1 MIMKEQLKALSDQI
15 SATGRAIDEMAQRLS
30 NDQYKHTTDWSPLSA
45 YLGLGASINEDRLL
59 AMVLKS
65 AMYVVGGGG
74 AGLTLLSSSSQTLV
88 FRAAIGDGADEII
101 GYEVP
106 LQGSQHGLA
115 FATGEVQASTP
126 LNKDIEEKANSHFR
140 NVLVA
145 PLLVDDDAIGT
156 ISAVNKQNGEHFT
169 PADIDAYRHFADLAA
184 LVVRQRQRE
193 ANLYQLLQYPEKSLT
208 ELPNLS
214 FTEQDNQIANIMY
227 SVVKLSSQQP
237 NLLPV
242 CQKLIDLIAKRQP

>member
-1 MIMKEQLKALSDQI
+1 MIIQEQIKVLSDQI
-15 SATGRAIDEMAQRLS
+15 LAAGRTLDGIAQRLTS
-30 NDQYKHTTDWSPLSA
+30 ETHSSSPDLAPLSA
-45 YLGLGASINEDRLL
+45 YLGLGAAINEDQLL
-59 AMVLKS
+59 TMVLKS

-74 AGLTLLSSSSQTLV
+74 AGLTLLNPTSQTLV
-88 FRAAIGDGADEII
+88 FRAAIGDGADGII

-106 LQGSQHGLA
+106 LHGSQHGLA

-126 LNKDIEEKANSHFR
+126 LNKDIEEQVNTRFR

-145 PLLVDDDAIGT
+145 PLLIDDDPIGT

-193 ANLYQLLQYPEKSLT
+193 AGLYQLLQDPQKTST
-208 ELPNLS
+208 ELTSLN
-214 FTEQDNQIANIMY
+214 FTDQDRQIAQIMH
-227 SVVKLSSQQP
+227 SVVTLSSQQP
-237 NLLPV
+237 DLLPV
-242 CQKLIDLIAKRQP
+242 CQQLIDLVAKRRL